1 MLKQENLAANF
12 CGLLA
17 VSGCKEVAIEWRIL
31 GKEQDGSLLTSWVSF
46 NAKNRAEQRSNIGIY
61 TPMLKTLQTVFRFP
75 TKENVIQASVNLT
88 KTLLLFTTKELRQ
101 EESGRKTDIY
111 RTFLVEIKEGVEVEP
126 FLLMEVDRNHQMMAQ
141 FLWRNLATFEKS
153 NQDKFLVM
161 IHHEQVLLYTVT
173 LKKVGVEGEEEEDVL
188 GSCSKLN
195 ISDPGAWYW
204 DKDCLKSETITK
216 GFVWAQWDPSVQ
228 ALYYIHMKPAPK
240 MLFEKDDGST
250 ERKMN
255 PTLSAFQFHDDLRTE
270 TVLNIPLNLPN
281 IPTSSSGTED
291 IYEDDAVPLRIH
303 DSSLNLIIV
312 SDPVGMLYVC
322 HYYLYQPIKQSD
334 EEAST
339 SQRICDVHFAYSV
352 TILHHGCVIHCV
364 IPGIPWDKAKTMK
377 PTFTQ
382 HGDHHMLVFQADLF
396 MHLLDVGVSHEPC
409 CHIVCPPFT
418 RQPVTH
424 LVPCFAT
431 NNICY
436 DSATLDLISI
446 TIPKSHL
453 IEAFRNDTSVDNRL
467 AIVHYFLAH
476 SSGDIVE
483 IFSELLGIIMERP
496 LHLDTVPLL
505 KEALISGSYASSK
518 KGLSQDQLA
527 LYRLLP
533 LTTCN
538 TSKPIQA
545 KVSDLTVGLSHET
558 LYNTSMMLLSPQ
570 QRLSPYRKDIWT
582 QLWERLNDNKERAR
596 FAQEQVIEKLM
607 YSLTCYQPE
616 ALSRCSTPMSPAN
629 PIVNVAAEFAAA
641 SSRRTMQNDL
651 PFLETEECTAS
662 KQELVLNV
670 NLRELSM
677 HLVKHSVKEV
687 SGFRWLKNA
696 FYDSNPA
703 PSHVHAVA
711 TRYVAAQLEQSR
723 ALCVLICKTAG
734 LDLALENERGFA
746 LVDQLTSAQQLK
758 LFTLLERYCLA
769 TESLAFPFP
778 LGFSSFFT
786 YLGYRALSFDN
797 FMQYSEHHVFE
808 LQIDVVKVIIADI
821 DDSTEGIQ
829 RKLSLLMMLPRTRAR
844 RLLNSWNHP
853 VSTMLK
859 GREHAL
865 NILSGNSVHLRGY
878 SQMKK
883 REYKPKEPLSILAF
897 MCILCLMPWRSRSV
911 YQACPISVR
920 PSRHPLCQCTHAELT
935 GIHLEEECADA
946 TVNRSSSSNFSFFSE
961 TTVQV
966 ESESSPPSPC
976 VLFDRPRWTC
986 KPRKSRWTR
995 RLLCLLLVI
1004 VYVVLAVAVVA
1015 LAVYF
1020 FLEYNFIPIIQR
1032 SSGFIRMALQHT
1044 EE

>member
-12 CGLLA
+12 CGLLSIA
-17 VSGCKEVAIEWRIL
+17 GSKEIAIEWRIL
-31 GKEQDGSLLTSWVSF
+31 GKEQDGTLLASWVAF
-46 NAKNRAEQRSNIGIY
+46 DANNRAEQKNKVGTYS
-61 TPMLKTLQTVFRFP
+61 PKHKTLQILYTFP
-75 TKENVIQASVNLT
+75 GRENVIQASVNLT
-88 KTLLLFTTKELRQ
+88 KTLLLYTVKELKH
-101 EESGRKTDIY
+101 EDSGRKTHIY
-111 RTFLVEIKEGVEVEP
+111 RCFLVEIKDNENVEP
-126 FLLMEVDRNHQMMAQ
+126 FMLMEVDRNHQMMAQ

-153 NQDKFLVM
+153 QQDKFILL
-161 IHHEQVLLYTVT
+161 IHHEQVLVYTAT
-173 LKKVGVEGEEEEDVL
+173 LK
-188 GSCSKLN
+188 SKLVAGKDDLIGSSSKFN
-195 ISDPGAWYW
+195 YTDPAAWYF
-204 DKDCLKSETITK
+204 DKSCLKSETITK

-240 MLFEKDDGST
+240 TLFEKDDGSA
-250 ERKMN
+250 EKKMK

-291 IYEDDAVPLRIH
+291 IYEDDTVPLRIH

-339 SQRICDVHFAYSV
+339 SQNICDVHFAYSV
-352 TILHHGCVIHCV
+352 TILHHGCVIHCI
-364 IPGIPWDKAKTMK
+364 IPGIPWEKAKSMK
-377 PTFTQ
+377 PTFTL

-436 DSATLDLISI
+436 DSVTLDLISI
-446 TIPKSHL
+446 TIPKGHL

-505 KEALISGSYASSK
+505 KEALISGSYASAK

-527 LYRLLP
+527 LFRLLP

-545 KVSDLTVGLSHET
+545 KVSNLSVGLSHET

-582 QLWERLNDNKERAR
+582 CLWERLNDNKERAR
-596 FAQEQVIEKLM
+596 FAQEQVTEKLM

-616 ALSRCSTPMSPAN
+616 ALSRCTTPMSPAN
-629 PIVNVAAEFAAA
+629 PIMNVAAEFASA
-641 SSRRTMQNDL
+641 SSRRMQNDL
-651 PFLETEECTAS
+651 LPFIETEACTAS

-723 ALCVLICKTAG
+723 ALCMLVCKTAG
-734 LDLALENERGFA
+734 LDLVLETERGFA

-758 LFTLLERYCLA
+758 LFTVLERYCLA

-786 YLGYRALSFDN
+786 YLGYRALTFDN
-797 FMQYSEHHVFE
+797 FMQYVEHHVLE

-821 DDSTEGIQ
+821 DDSSEGIQ
-829 RKLSLLMMLPRTRAR
+829 RKLSLLMMLPRSRAR
-844 RLLNSWNHP
+844 RLLNNWNHP

-859 GREHAL
+859 GREHAM

-878 SQMKK
+878 SQIKK
-883 REYKPKEPLSILAF
+883 REYKPKDLGEQMSAVQKMQEPLDCFLDLLTAKASLN
-897 MCILCLMPWRSRSV
+897 
-911 YQACPISVR
+911 
-920 PSRHPLCQCTHAELT
+920 ELDFNLL
-935 GIHLEEECADA
+935 I
-946 TVNRSSSSNFSFFSE
+946 E
-961 TTVQV
+961 TTL
-966 ESESSPPSPC
+966 SS
-976 VLFDRPRWTC
+976 VD
-986 KPRKSRWTR
+986 
-995 RLLCLLLVI
+995 
-1004 VYVVLAVAVVA
+1004 
-1015 LAVYF
+1015 
-1020 FLEYNFIPIIQR
+1020 NFE
-1032 SSGFIRMALQHT
+1032 L
-1044 EE
+1044 

>member
-173 LKKVGVEGEEEEDVL
+173 LKKVGVEGDEEEDVL

-204 DKDCLKSETITK
+204 DKDGLKSETITK
-216 GFVWAQWDPSVQ
+216 SFVWAQWDPSVQ

-250 ERKMN
+250 ER
-255 PTLSAFQFHDDLRTE
+255 
-270 TVLNIPLNLPN
+270 
-281 IPTSSSGTED
+281 TED

-505 KEALISGSYASSK
+505 KALISSSYASSK

-844 RLLNSWNHP
+844 
-853 VSTMLK
+853 STRSTSCP
-859 GREHAL
+859 G
-865 NILSGNSVHLRGY
+865 ILVHLRGY

-883 REYKPKEPLSILAF
+883 REYKPKDLGEQMSAVQKLQEPLDCFLDLLTAKASLN
-897 MCILCLMPWRSRSV
+897 
-911 YQACPISVR
+911 
-920 PSRHPLCQCTHAELT
+920 ELDFNLL
-935 GIHLEEECADA
+935 I
-946 TVNRSSSSNFSFFSE
+946 E
-961 TTVQV
+961 TTLSSV
-966 ESESSPPSPC
+966 E
-976 VLFDRPRWTC
+976 
-986 KPRKSRWTR
+986 
-995 RLLCLLLVI
+995 
-1004 VYVVLAVAVVA
+1004 
-1015 LAVYF
+1015 
-1020 FLEYNFIPIIQR
+1020 NFE
-1032 SSGFIRMALQHT
+1032 L
-1044 EE
+1044 

>member
-12 CGLLA
+12 CGLL
-17 VSGCKEVAIEWRIL
+17 SLRGNKDVAIEWRVL
-31 GKEQDGSLLTSWVSF
+31 GKEQDGSLLAGWASF
-46 NAKNRAEQRSNIGIY
+46 EPTNRADQKSRIGIY
-61 TPMLKTLQTVFRFP
+61 SPKDKTLQILYTFP
-75 TKENVIQASVNLT
+75 KKENVIQASVNLT
-88 KTLLLFTTKELRQ
+88 RTLLLYTCKELKQ

-111 RTFLVEIKEGVEVEP
+111 RTFLVEIKQDVEVEP
-126 FLLMEVDRNHQMMAQ
+126 HLLMEVDRNHQMMGQ

-153 NQDKFLVM
+153 QQDKFLLLM
-161 IHHEQVLLYTVT
+161 HHEQVLLYTAT
-173 LKKVGVEGEEEEDVL
+173 FKKHGAAGKDEDL
-188 GSCSKLN
+188 IGGSSKLN
-195 ISDPGAWYW
+195 YTDPTAWYL
-204 DKDCLKSETITK
+204 DKAGLKSETITK
-216 GFVWAQWDPSVQ
+216 NFVWAQWDSLVQ
-228 ALYYIHMKPAPK
+228 ALYYIHLKPAPK
-240 MLFEKDDGST
+240 TLFEKDDGST
-250 ERKMN
+250 DRKMN

-270 TVLNIPLNLPN
+270 TVLNIPLNLPK

-291 IYEDDAVPLRIH
+291 IYEDDTVPLRIH

-312 SDPVGMLYVC
+312 SEPSGMLYVC
-322 HYYLYQPIKQSD
+322 HYYLYQPIKQAD

-364 IPGIPWDKAKTMK
+364 IPGIPWEKAKTMK
-377 PTFTQ
+377 PTFTL

-396 MHLLDVGVSHEPC
+396 MHLLDVGLSHEPC
-409 CHIVCPPFT
+409 CHIVCAPFT
-418 RQPVTH
+418 RQSVTH

-446 TIPKSHL
+446 TIPKNHL

-476 SSGDIVE
+476 SSGDILE
-483 IFSELLGIIMERP
+483 IFSELLNIIMERP

-505 KEALISGSYASSK
+505 KEALVSGTYASSR

-527 LYRLLP
+527 LCRLLP

-545 KVSDLTVGLSHET
+545 KVSNLNVGLSHET
-558 LYNTSMMLLSPQ
+558 LYNTTMMLLSPQ

-582 QLWERLNDNKERAR
+582 CLWERLNDNKERVR
-596 FAQEQVIEKLM
+596 FVQDQVTEKLM

-616 ALSRCSTPMSPAN
+616 ALSRCSTPMSPVN
-629 PIVNVAAEFAAA
+629 PIVNVAAEFSAAVA
-641 SSRRTMQNDL
+641 RRMLSDML
-651 PFLETEECTAS
+651 PFAETEACTAT

-711 TRYVAAQLEQSR
+711 TKYVAAQLEQSR
-723 ALCVLICKTAG
+723 ALCALVCKTAG
-734 LDLALENERGFA
+734 LDMTSDIEKGFA
-746 LVDQLTSAQQLK
+746 LVDQLENSQQLK
-758 LFTLLERYCLA
+758 LFTMLERYCLA

-786 YLGYRALSFDN
+786 YLGYRALTFDN
-797 FMQYSEHHVFE
+797 FMQYVEHHVFE
-808 LQIDVVKVIIADI
+808 LQIDVIKVILADI
-821 DDSTEGIQ
+821 DDTTEGIQ
-829 RKLSLLMMLPRTRAR
+829 RKLSLLMTLPRSRAR

-865 NILSGNSVHLRGY
+865 NILSGNSVNLRGY
-878 SQMKK
+878 SQIKK
-883 REYKPKEPLSILAF
+883 REYKPKDLGEQMNAVQKMQEPLDCFLDLLTAKASLN
-897 MCILCLMPWRSRSV
+897 
-911 YQACPISVR
+911 
-920 PSRHPLCQCTHAELT
+920 ELDFNLL
-935 GIHLEEECADA
+935 I
-946 TVNRSSSSNFSFFSE
+946 E
-961 TTVQV
+961 TT
-966 ESESSPPSPC
+966 
-976 VLFDRPRWTC
+976 
-986 KPRKSRWTR
+986 
-995 RLLCLLLVI
+995 LCSVDDFEL
-1004 VYVVLAVAVVA
+1004 
-1015 LAVYF
+1015 
-1020 FLEYNFIPIIQR
+1020 
-1032 SSGFIRMALQHT
+1032 
-1044 EE
+1044 

>member
-17 VSGCKEVAIEWRIL
+17 VAGSREIAIEWRIL
-31 GKEQDGSLLTSWVSF
+31 GKEQDGSLLASWVAF
-46 NAKNRAEQRSNIGIY
+46 DPKDRADQKSRVGIY
-61 TPMLKTLQTVFRFP
+61 SPKDKTLQVLYSFAGR
-75 TKENVIQASVNLT
+75 ENVIQASVNLT
-88 KTLLLFTTKELRQ
+88 KTLLLYTIKEQKQ

-111 RTFLVEIKEGVEVEP
+111 RSFLIELKENVEVEP
-126 FLLMEVDRNHQMMAQ
+126 FLLMEVDRSHQMMAQ
-141 FLWRNLATFEKS
+141 FLWQNLATFEKS
-153 NQDKFLVM
+153 QQDKFIVL
-161 IHHEQVLLYTVT
+161 IHHEQVLLYTAT
-173 LKKVGVEGEEEEDVL
+173 LKKQSL
-188 GSCSKLN
+188 GSNPLEGTSKLDYT
-195 ISDPGAWYW
+195 DPTAWYW
-204 DKDCLKSETITK
+204 DKSCLKKETITK

-240 MLFEKDDGST
+240 TLFEKDDGST
-250 ERKMN
+250 EKKMN
-255 PTLSAFQFHDDLRTE
+255 PTLSAFQFHDELRTE
-270 TVLNIPLNLPN
+270 TVLNIPLNLPK

-291 IYEDDAVPLRIH
+291 IYEDDTVPLRIH

-312 SDPVGMLYVC
+312 SDPIGMLYVC

-339 SQRICDVHFAYSV
+339 SQNICDVHFAYSV
-352 TILHHGCVIHCV
+352 TILHHGCVIHCI
-364 IPGIPWDKAKTMK
+364 IPGIPWEKAKTMK
-377 PTFTQ
+377 PTFTL
-382 HGDHHMLVFQADLF
+382 HGDHHMLVFQGGLF

-409 CHIVCPPFT
+409 CHIVCAPFT

-446 TIPKSHL
+446 TIPKGHL

-476 SSGDIVE
+476 SNGEIVE
-483 IFSELLGIIMERP
+483 IFSEILSIIMERP

-505 KEALISGSYASSK
+505 KEALVSGAYASSK

-527 LYRLLP
+527 LFRLLP

-545 KVSDLTVGLSHET
+545 KVSNLNVGLSHET

-582 QLWERLNDNKERAR
+582 CLWERLNDNKERAR
-596 FAQEQVIEKLM
+596 FTQEQVTEKLM

-616 ALSRCSTPMSPAN
+616 ALSRCSTPMSPVN
-629 PIVNVAAEFAAA
+629 PIMNVAAEFSAVN
-641 SSRRTMQNDL
+641 SRRMQNDML
-651 PFLETEECTAS
+651 PFVETEVCTAS
-662 KQELVLNV
+662 KQELVLNI

-723 ALCVLICKTAG
+723 ALCMLLCKTAG
-734 LDLALENERGFA
+734 LDLVLETERGFA
-746 LVDQLTSAQQLK
+746 LVDQLSSPQQLK
-758 LFTLLERYCLA
+758 LFTMLERYCLA

-786 YLGYRALSFDN
+786 YLGYRALSFNN
-797 FMQYSEHHVFE
+797 FMQYVEHHVLE
-808 LQIDVVKVIIADI
+808 LQIDVIKVIIADI
-821 DDSTEGIQ
+821 DDTSEGIQ
-829 RKLSLLMMLPRTRAR
+829 RKLSLLMMLPRSRAR
-844 RLLNSWNHP
+844 RLLNNWNHP

-878 SQMKK
+878 SQIKK
-883 REYKPKEPLSILAF
+883 REYKPKDLGEQMSAVQKMQEPLDCFLDLLTAKASLN
-897 MCILCLMPWRSRSV
+897 
-911 YQACPISVR
+911 
-920 PSRHPLCQCTHAELT
+920 ELDFNLL
-935 GIHLEEECADA
+935 I
-946 TVNRSSSSNFSFFSE
+946 E
-961 TTVQV
+961 TTL
-966 ESESSPPSPC
+966 SS
-976 VLFDRPRWTC
+976 VDDFEL
-986 KPRKSRWTR
+986 
-995 RLLCLLLVI
+995 
-1004 VYVVLAVAVVA
+1004 
-1015 LAVYF
+1015 
-1020 FLEYNFIPIIQR
+1020 
-1032 SSGFIRMALQHT
+1032 
-1044 EE
+1044 

>member
-12 CGLLA
+12 CGLLS
-17 VSGCKEVAIEWRIL
+17 VSGCRDVAVEWRIL
-31 GKEQDGSLLTSWVSF
+31 GKEQDGSLLAGWVSF
-46 NAKNRAEQRSNIGIY
+46 DPKNRSEQRSKLGVY
-61 TPMLKTLQTVFRFP
+61 MPKHKTLQVLYTFD
-75 TKENVIQASVNLT
+75 TKENIIQASVNLT
-88 KTLLLFTTKELRQ
+88 RTLLLYTTKELRQ

-111 RTFLVEIKEGVEVEP
+111 RTFLIEIKENVDVEP
-126 FLLMEVDRNHQMMAQ
+126 LLLLEVDRNHQMMAQ

-153 NQDKFLVM
+153 QQDKFLLF

-173 LKKVGVEGEEEEDVL
+173 LKKQITDGDEDLL
-188 GSCSKLN
+188 GSSSKLN
-195 ISDPGAWYW
+195 YSDPSAWYL
-204 DKDCLKSETITK
+204 DKTGIKNETITK
-216 GFVWAQWDPSVQ
+216 SFVWAQWDPIVQ

-240 MLFEKDDGST
+240 TLFEKDDGST
-250 ERKMN
+250 EKKMN

-312 SDPVGMLYVC
+312 SDQIGMLYVC

-339 SQRICDVHFAYSV
+339 SQNICDVHFAYSV

-377 PTFTQ
+377 PTFTL

-396 MHLLDVGVSHEPC
+396 MHLLDVGLSHEPC

-446 TIPKSHL
+446 TIPKNHL
-453 IEAFRNDTSVDNRL
+453 IEAFRNDTSIDNRL

-476 SSGDIVE
+476 SSGDILE
-483 IFSELLGIIMERP
+483 IFSELLSIIMERP

-505 KEALISGSYASSK
+505 KEALISGTYASSK

-527 LYRLLP
+527 LFRLLP

-545 KVSDLTVGLSHET
+545 KISNLTVGLSHET

-570 QRLSPYRKDIWT
+570 QRLSPFRKDIWT
-582 QLWERLNDNKERAR
+582 SLWERLNDNKERAR
-596 FAQEQVIEKLM
+596 FAQEQVTEKLM

-629 PIVNVAAEFAAA
+629 PIVNVAAEFSSA
-641 SSRRTMQNDL
+641 SRRMQNNDVL
-651 PFLETEECTAS
+651 PFVETEACTAS

-723 ALCVLICKTAG
+723 ALCVLVCKTAG
-734 LDLALENERGFA
+734 LDLALAPERGFA
-746 LVDQLTSAQQLK
+746 LVDQLTSAQQLR

-769 TESLAFPFP
+769 AESLAFPFP

-797 FMQYSEHHVFE
+797 FMQYVEHHVFE
-808 LQIDVVKVIIADI
+808 LQIDVIKVIIADI
-821 DDSTEGIQ
+821 DDSAEEGVQ
-829 RKLSLLMMLPRTRAR
+829 RKLSLLMTLPRTRAR
-844 RLLNSWNHP
+844 RLLNNWNHP

-878 SQMKK
+878 SQLKK
-883 REYKPKEPLSILAF
+883 REYKPKVYLCFRCIWPCCMKRNHYDRNVRHNSPFPQRSPCTYGQLNSIPLRRVPQEDN
-897 MCILCLMPWRSRSV
+897 CTP
-911 YQACPISVR
+911 PNT
-920 PSRHPLCQCTHAELT
+920 PSSSCELFDWHGHP
-935 GIHLEEECADA
+935 
-946 TVNRSSSSNFSFFSE
+946 SSSSSIAVPWTSNRHANRLSH
-961 TTVQV
+961 TMII
-966 ESESSPPSPC
+966 
-976 VLFDRPRWTC
+976 VL
-986 KPRKSRWTR
+986 
-995 RLLCLLLVI
+995 
-1004 VYVVLAVAVVA
+1004 VVLYVMAVTGIVVSS
-1015 LAVYF
+1015 YF
-1020 FLEYNFIPIIQR
+1020 SIDVNFVQFVSKCYNA
-1032 SSGFIRMALQHT
+1032 IRIAS
-1044 EE
+1044 